1 MTENYTEQPDSI
13 PIGSIPWDSS
23 WPELAGEDDRQHLF
37 SYMER
42 RFGISQNVFDGY
54 LLFKRQRSWWLL
66 INSPFLQSASRLKV
80 ARAGLR
86 AFQRIGKFVKPSTR
100 MIQVFGSLAT
110 KARVEIDEAQLKKL
124 VGGET
129 LHVDLEI
136 EDGYVIL
143 LFAGH
148 ILGLGLLIGGRI
160 LSQIPRN
167 EISFL

>member
-1 MTENYTEQPDSI
+1 
-13 PIGSIPWDSS
+13 
-23 WPELAGEDDRQHLF
+23 
-37 SYMER
+37 MER
-42 RFGISQNVFDGY
+42 RFGISENVFDGY

-66 INSPFLQSASRLKV
+66 IKSPFLQAASRLKV

-110 KARVEIDEAQLKKL
+110 KARVEIDEDQLEKL
-124 VGGET
+124 VSGEP
-129 LHVDLEI
+129 LHIELEI

-148 ILGLGLLIGGRI
+148 ILGLGLLIEGKI

>member
-1 MTENYTEQPDSI
+1 MIEKYTEQPGFI
-13 PIGSIPWDSS
+13 PISSIPWDSS
-23 WPELAGEDDRQHLF
+23 WPELAGEDDRHDLF

-42 RFGISQNVFDGY
+42 RFGVSEKVFDGY

-66 INSPFLQSASRLKV
+66 INSPFLYSASRLKAAGV
-80 ARAGLR
+80 GLR

-100 MIQVFGSLAT
+100 MIHMFGSLAT
-110 KARVEIDEAQLKKL
+110 KARVEIDQVQLQKL
-124 VGGET
+124 VNGEP
-129 LHVDLEI
+129 LHIELEI

-148 ILGLGLLIGGRI
+148 ILGLGLLIEGKI

-167 EISFL
+167 ELHFS

>member
-1 MTENYTEQPDSI
+1 
-13 PIGSIPWDSS
+13 
-23 WPELAGEDDRQHLF
+23 
-37 SYMER
+37 MER
-42 RFGISQNVFDGY
+42 RFGISENVFDGY

-66 INSPFLQSASRLKV
+66 KGSPFLQSASRLKV
-80 ARAGLR
+80 KRAGLR

-110 KARVEIDEAQLKKL
+110 KARVEIDELQLEKL
-124 VGGET
+124 VTGEP
-129 LHVDLEI
+129 LHIELEI

-148 ILGLGLLIGGRI
+148 ILGLGLLIEGKI
-160 LSQIPRN
+160 IPQIPRN